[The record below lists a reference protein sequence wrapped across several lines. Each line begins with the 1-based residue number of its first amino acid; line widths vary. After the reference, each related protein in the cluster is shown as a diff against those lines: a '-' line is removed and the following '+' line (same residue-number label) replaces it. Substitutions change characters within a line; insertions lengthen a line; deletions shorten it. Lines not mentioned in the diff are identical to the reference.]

1 MSELRAEET
10 LREESQD
17 DRGPASRLGVAALAR
32 DATIYGGT
40 RVLLKSLAFLLVPL
54 YAHFLSPTQ
63 FGILE
68 LVIATIAVVDV
79 LIAANMDGVF
89 MRFYFDRDDSAW
101 RRQIISIYLVIET
114 VYPAVVVGTLIAFSG
129 VISDRVFGSSAYSVF
144 FVIALVDVYLT
155 NIVDLPMMLCR
166 VRRKPYT
173 FAAYSLARG
182 LVQIV
187 ASVLL
192 VAVFEVGVKGILI
205 ASLSSVCFAFLI
217 TLREYVRDLTRVTE
231 WRVARE
237 MASFAWPGIIG
248 GLSFYALNLMDRFFV
263 KHYHGLADS
272 GLYGAAFRY
281 SQVVLVAVLAF
292 RLGWTSWHYS
302 WLNSGRHEQMV
313 ARGANYYFFAT
324 GFLAVLVSAWI
335 LPVFHVAMPTRY
347 WDATPAVAPL
357 ALAALATG
365 AYNIFAV
372 GLNVKKR
379 MRLLPPLAVGGA
391 LVAVGLYFLLIPPY
405 SFQGAAWATAAS
417 FAILA
422 LATALVAHRIYPV
435 PWDRYRILL
444 AVTAAAGLCLAS
456 LAVDDSV
463 SLGSSIPIRVAITA
477 AFPLLLFAF
486 RFFPPGDLAAVR
498 TRLRRLAPG

>member
-1 MSELRAEET
+1 MGELRSEET

-17 DRGPASRLGVAALAR
+17 DRAPASRLGIAALAH

-54 YAHFLSPTQ
+54 YAAFLTPAQ

-114 VYPAVVVGTLIAFSG
+114 IYPAVVVGTLIGLSG
-129 VISDRVFGSSAYSVF
+129 VISDLVFGTAAYSVF
-144 FVIALVDVYLT
+144 FVIALIDVYLT
-155 NIVDLPMMLCR
+155 NVVDLPMMLCR

-205 ASLSSVCFAFLI
+205 ASLASVCFAFLI
-217 TLREYVRDLTRVTE
+217 TLREYFRDLTHVSE

-263 KHYHGLADS
+263 KHYHGLAES
-272 GLYGAAFRY
+272 GLYGVAFRY

-324 GFLAVLVSAWI
+324 GFLAVLVAAWI
-335 LPVFHVAMPTRY
+335 LPVFHVAMPSRY

-357 ALAALATG
+357 ALAAVATG

-417 FAILA
+417 FAVLA

-444 AVTAAAGLCLAS
+444 AASAAAGLCVAS

-463 SLGSSIPIRVAITA
+463 SMGISIPLRVAITA
-477 AFPLLLFAF
+477 AFPLLLFVF
-486 RFFPPGDLAAVR
+486 RFFPPGDVAAVR

>member
-1 MSELRAEET
+1 VTEIRAGEASPKSHEE
-10 LREESQD
+10 QGAPP
-17 DRGPASRLGVAALAR
+17 RGLGIGALAE
-32 DATIYGGT
+32 DALIYGGA

-89 MRFYFDRDDSAW
+89 TRFYFDRDDSAW

-129 VISDRVFGSSAYSVF
+129 VISDRVFGTSAYSVF

-155 NIVDLPMMLCR
+155 NIVDLPMLLCR
-166 VRRKPYT
+166 VRRKPYR

-187 ASVLL
+187 ATVLL

-205 ASLSSVCFAFLI
+205 ASLCSVCFALLI
-217 TLREYVRDLTRVTE
+217 TLREYVRDLTRVSE

-248 GLSFYALNLMDRFFV
+248 GLSFYALNLLDRFFV

-335 LPVFHVAMPTRY
+335 LPVFHVAMPARY

-357 ALAALATG
+357 ALAAMATG
-365 AYNIFAV
+365 AYGIFAV
-372 GLNVKKR
+372 GMNVKKR

-417 FAILA
+417 FALLA

-444 AVTAAAGLCLAS
+444 AAMTATGLCLA
-456 LAVDDSV
+456 AIVVDDGV
-463 SLGSSIPIRVAITA
+463 AIGVSIPIRAAITVT
-477 AFPLLLFAF
+477 FPLLLYAF

-498 TRLRRLAPG
+498 SRLRTPAPG

>member
-1 MSELRAEET
+1 MF
-10 LREESQD
+10 
-17 DRGPASRLGVAALAR
+17 
-32 DATIYGGT
+32 GT
-40 RVLLKSLAFLLVPL
+40 A
-54 YAHFLSPTQ
+54 
-63 FGILE
+63 
-68 LVIATIAVVDV
+68 
-79 LIAANMDGVF
+79 
-89 MRFYFDRDDSAW
+89 
-101 RRQIISIYLVIET
+101 
-114 VYPAVVVGTLIAFSG
+114 
-129 VISDRVFGSSAYSVF
+129 AYSVF
-144 FVIALVDVYLT
+144 FVIALIDVYLT

-166 VRRKPYT
+166 VRRKPYS

-205 ASLSSVCFAFLI
+205 ASLASVCFAFLI
-217 TLREYVRDLTRVTE
+217 TLREYFRDLTRVTK

-263 KHYHGLADS
+263 KHYHGLAES
-272 GLYGAAFRY
+272 GLYGVAFRY

-324 GFLAVLVSAWI
+324 GFLAVLVAAWI
-335 LPVFHVAMPTRY
+335 LPVFHVAMPSRY

-357 ALAALATG
+357 ALAAVATG

-417 FAILA
+417 FAVLRARHRARGAPHLPGA
-422 LATALVAHRIYPV
+422 LGPV
-435 PWDRYRILL
+435 PDPPRRKCGSGALPGL
-444 AVTAAAGLCLAS
+444 AGRGRLGLDGRLDSAPGRDHGRLPAA
-456 LAVDDSV
+456 
-463 SLGSSIPIRVAITA
+463 
-477 AFPLLLFAF
+477 PLAF
-486 RFFPPGDLAAVR
+486 RFFPPDDLAAAR
-498 TRLRRLAPG
+498 HAPPETGSRLDALSAPMDGGTTITDQPSRACGPLPGGSS